1 MATPSADTPTDQEI
15 RQAIPQEK
23 RGREARVG
31 LFVLLGGIAVLVTL
45 YMLTDPATFR
55 GRYMVTTSVENAM
68 GLRNGDP
75 VRMRGV
81 NIGRVHQFDL
91 TQSTTEVLVIL
102 EIEGEWEIPEGS
114 RTRLVSA
121 GLLGGRTVEIV
132 PGTGPRVARL
142 SHLPGSTV
150 KGLFDDTEALG
161 EKGEL
166 VLDRIGALL
175 SDSTITAFGGSI
187 QDLQALMSELSDVTR
202 AESGTIKDMI
212 ASLNRAAQGLESM
225 TSGSPETGAELASAV
240 TYADSLLQHMNQ
252 ASVRLDNAAGSLEV
266 IMARMERGEGTLGQL
281 STNDSLYH
289 TLTAAVESVRLLMV
303 DLRENPGRYIN
314 LSIF

>member
-1 MATPSADTPTDQEI
+1 MSTPSANTPSDQDI
-15 RQAIPQEK
+15 GQAIPQQK

-31 LFVLLGGIAVLVTL
+31 LFVLLGGIAVLATL

-55 GRYMVTTSVENAM
+55 GRYMVTTSVESAM

-75 VRMRGV
+75 VQMRGV
-81 NIGRVHQFDL
+81 NIGRVNQFDL
-91 TQSTTEVLVIL
+91 TQSTSEVFLVL
-102 EIEGEWEIPEGS
+102 EIEGEWAIPEGS
-114 RTRLVSA
+114 RTRLVST
-121 GLLGGRTVEIV
+121 GLLGGRTVEVV
-132 PGTGPRVARL
+132 PGTGPPIAPL
-142 SHLPGSTV
+142 SYLPGSVV
-150 KGLFDDTEALG
+150 KGLLDDTESLG

-166 VLDRIGALL
+166 VLDRVGALL
-175 SDSTITAFGGSI
+175 SDSTITSLGASI
-187 QDLQALMSELSDVTR
+187 QDLQALLSELSDVTR
-202 AESGTIKDMI
+202 SESGTIKDMI

-225 TSGSPETGAELASAV
+225 TADGPRTGAELASAV

-252 ASVRLDNAAGSLEV
+252 ASVRLDQAAGSLEV

-289 TLTAAVESVRLLMV
+289 TLTATVESVRLLMV

>member
-1 MATPSADTPTDQEI
+1 MATPSANTPTDQEI
-15 RQAIPQEK
+15 RQAIPQQV

-31 LFVLLGGIAVLVTL
+31 LFVLLGCIAFLVTL

-55 GRYMVTTSVENAM
+55 GRYFVTTSVESAM

-75 VRMRGV
+75 VQMRGV
-81 NIGRVHQFDL
+81 NIGRVSGFDL
-91 TQSTTEVLVIL
+91 TQSTSEVVVIL
-102 EIEGEWEIPEGS
+102 EIEGEWGIPEGS
-114 RTRLVSA
+114 RTRLAST
-121 GLLGGRTVEIV
+121 GFLGGRTVEVV
-132 PGTGPRVARL
+132 PGTGSRVAPNT
-142 SHLPGSTV
+142 HLPGSVV
-150 KGLFDDTEALG
+150 KGLFDDADALG
-161 EKGEL
+161 EKGAA
-166 VLDRIGALL
+166 VLDRVNALL
-175 SDSTITAFGGSI
+175 SDSTITALGGSI
-187 QDLQALMSELSDVTR
+187 QDLQALLSELSDVTR
-202 AESGTIKDMI
+202 SESGTIKDMI

-225 TSGSPETGAELASAV
+225 TAAGPKTGAELASAV

-252 ASVRLDNAAGSLEV
+252 ASVRLDRAAGSLEV

-289 TLTAAVESVRLLMV
+289 TLTATVESVRLLMV

>member
-1 MATPSADTPTDQEI
+1 MSTPSANTPSDQDI
-15 RQAIPQEK
+15 GQAIPQQK

-31 LFVLLGGIAVLVTL
+31 LFVLLGGFAFLATL

-55 GRYMVTTSVENAM
+55 GRYMVTTSVESAM

-75 VRMRGV
+75 VQMRGV
-81 NIGRVHQFDL
+81 NIGRVNQFDL
-91 TQSTTEVLVIL
+91 TQSTSEVFLVL
-102 EIEGEWEIPEGS
+102 EIEGEWAIPEGS
-114 RTRLVSA
+114 RTRLVST
-121 GLLGGRTVEIV
+121 GLLGGRTVEVV
-132 PGTGPRVARL
+132 PGTGPPIAPL
-142 SHLPGSTV
+142 AYLPGSVV
-150 KGLFDDTEALG
+150 KGLLDDTESLG

-175 SDSTITAFGGSI
+175 SDSTITSLGASI
-187 QDLQALMSELSDVTR
+187 QDLQALLSELSDVTR
-202 AESGTIKDMI
+202 SESGTIKDMI

-225 TSGSPETGAELASAV
+225 TAGGPKTGADLASAV

-252 ASVRLDNAAGSLEV
+252 ASVRLDRAAGSLEV

-289 TLTAAVESVRLLMV
+289 TLTATVESVRLLMV

>member
-1 MATPSADTPTDQEI
+1 LPTPSTNTPSDQEI
-15 RQAIPQEK
+15 KQAIPQQK

-31 LFVLLGGIAVLVTL
+31 LFVLLGGIAFLATL

-75 VRMRGV
+75 VQMRGV
-81 NIGRVHQFDL
+81 NIGRVNRFDL
-91 TQSTTEVLVIL
+91 TQSTSDVLLVL
-102 EIEGEWEIPEGS
+102 EIEGEWAIPEGS
-114 RTRLVSA
+114 RTRLVST
-121 GLLGGRTVEIV
+121 GLLGGRTVEVI
-132 PGTGPRVARL
+132 PGTGPRIAPL
-142 SHLPGSTV
+142 AHLPGSVV
-150 KGLFDDTEALG
+150 KGLLDDTESLG

-166 VLDRIGALL
+166 VLDRVGALL
-175 SDSTITAFGGSI
+175 SDSTITALGASI
-187 QDLQALMSELSDVTR
+187 QDLQALLSELSDVTR
-202 AESGTIKDMI
+202 SESGTIKDMI
-212 ASLNRAAQGLESM
+212 ASLNRAAEGLESM
-225 TSGSPETGAELASAV
+225 TAAGPETGAELASAV

-252 ASVRLDNAAGSLEV
+252 ASVRLDQAAGSLEV

-289 TLTAAVESVRLLMV
+289 TLTATVESVRLLMV

>member
-1 MATPSADTPTDQEI
+1 MATPSTKTPTDQEI
-15 RQAIPQEK
+15 RQAIPQQI

-31 LFVLLGGIAVLVTL
+31 LFVLAGSIAALVTL

-75 VRMRGV
+75 VQMRGV

-91 TQSTTEVLVIL
+91 TESTSEVIVVL
-102 EIEGEWEIPEGS
+102 EIEGEWGIPEGS
-114 RTRLVSA
+114 HTRLVST
-121 GLLGGRTVEIV
+121 GLLGGRTVEVV
-132 PGTGPRVARL
+132 PGTGPRVPAL
-142 SHLPGSTV
+142 AHLPGTVV
-150 KGLFDDTEALG
+150 KGLFDDTESLG

-175 SDSTITAFGGSI
+175 SDSTITALGGSI
-187 QDLQALMSELSDVTR
+187 QSLQTLLSELADVTR
-202 AESGTIKDMI
+202 SESGTIKDMI
-212 ASLNRAAQGLESM
+212 ASLNRAAQGLEGM
-225 TSGSPETGAELASAV
+225 TATGPRTGAELASAV

-252 ASVRLDNAAGSLEV
+252 ASVRLDQAAGSLEV

-289 TLTAAVESVRLLMV
+289 TLTATVESVRLLMV